1 MSIMILTEE
10 KERRLN
16 SMEYDWINM
25 ILEDDNKVFK
35 VLETYIELQGFSD
48 AELQELI
55 NKVNW
60 II

>member
-1 MSIMILTEE
+1 MIITEE

-16 SMEYDWINM
+16 NMEYDWINM

-35 VLETYIELQGFSD
+35 VLETYLELQGFSD
-48 AELQELI
+48 SELQELI
-55 NKVNW
+55 NKGDW

>member
-35 VLETYIELQGFSD
+35 VLETYLELQGFSD
-48 AELQELI
+48 SELQELI
-55 NKVNW
+55 NKGDW